1 MPASPIRADLIIR
14 NAQLIDGTGAPPVGG
29 DLAIAGDRI
38 VALGALPAGSSAPSE
53 IDARGKVA
61 APGFIDPH
69 THDDNLLLSDPA
81 MTPKVSQG
89 VTTVVAGNCGISLA
103 PLTVAGAPTPPL
115 DLLGDAGVFRFPRFA
130 DYLDQLDQTP
140 PAINAAF
147 LVGHMSLRVGCMD
160 RFDRP
165 ASAAEI
171 AQMAQRLDDS
181 LAAGAIGLS
190 TGLYYK
196 PSEAA
201 PTDEV
206 ISLAKVAKR
215 HGGMYVTHMRNEN
228 DRVMSAL
235 DESFAIGREAQVP
248 VVISHHKVIGKANF
262 GRSAETLPF
271 LAERAKRQPIG
282 FDVYPYIASSTVLS
296 VDRFNASQRIIVTW
310 SKQRPEVSGRDLA
323 DIAREMNTSIEIAAA
338 ALQPAGAIYFMMDED
353 DVQKILKADGAMVG
367 SDGLPHD
374 VFPHPRL
381 WGTFPRVLGHYAR
394 DLQLFPLHEAV
405 HKMTGLT
412 AGYFGLRDRGVLR
425 VGAFADVVLFDPAT
439 VIDRA
444 TFQAP
449 TQPAAGIELVLVN
462 GKPVW
467 RDGAATGA
475 RPGRALRRATLDKP
489 MGGWRPARGTT
500 PAF

>member
-1 MPASPIRADLIIR
+1 MPASSTSADLIIR
-14 NAQLIDGTGAPPVGG
+14 NAVLIDGTGAPPMAG
-29 DLAIAGDRI
+29 DLAVSGDRI
-38 VALGALPAGSSAPSE
+38 VALGTVSGRAATE
-53 IDARGKVA
+53 IDAGGKVV
-61 APGFIDPH
+61 APGFIDAH

-89 VTTVVAGNCGISLA
+89 VTTVIAGNCGISLA
-103 PLTVAGAPTPPL
+103 PLRLSGAPTPPL
-115 DLLGDAGVFRFPRFA
+115 DLLGDQSVFRFPRFA
-130 DYLDQLDQTP
+130 DYLDQLDATP

-147 LVGHMSLRVGCMD
+147 LVGHMALRVGCMD

-165 ASAAEI
+165 ANDAEI
-171 AQMAQRLDDS
+171 GVMQQRLDDS
-181 LAAGAIGLS
+181 LAAGAIGFS

-201 PTDEV
+201 PTEEV
-206 ISLAKVAKR
+206 IRLARIAQQR
-215 HGGMYVTHMRNEN
+215 DGLYVTHMRNEN
-228 DRVMSAL
+228 DRVMTAL
-235 DESFAIGREAQVP
+235 DETFTIGREAALP
-248 VVISHHKVIGKANF
+248 VVISHHKVIGRKNF

-271 LAERAKRQPIG
+271 IAARSRHQPLR
-282 FDVYPYIASSTVLS
+282 FDVYPYVASSTVLS
-296 VDRFNASQRIIVTW
+296 VDRFNVSERIIVTW
-310 SKQRPEVSGRDLA
+310 SKAMPEVSGRDLA
-323 DIAREMNTSIEIAAA
+323 DIAREMGLSLEDAAA
-338 ALQPAGAIYFMMDED
+338 KLQPAGAIYFMMDEA
-353 DVQKILKADGAMVG
+353 DVQRILKSEHAMVG

-394 DLQLFPLHEAV
+394 DLKLFPLQEAV

-412 AGYFGLRDRGVLR
+412 AATFGLRDRGVLR
-425 VGAFADVVLFDPAT
+425 AGAFADLVLFDPAT

-444 TFQAP
+444 TFEAP

-462 GKPVW
+462 GRPVW
-467 RDGAATGA
+467 RGGAATGE

-489 MGGWRPARGTT
+489 LGAWRPAPAAA

>member
-1 MPASPIRADLIIR
+1 MTGSPSRADLIIR
-14 NAQLIDGTGAPPVGG
+14 NATLIDGTGAPAVEG
-29 DLAIAGDRI
+29 DVAVTGDRI
-38 VALGALPAGSSAPSE
+38 VALGTLPTQAAAVE
-53 IDARGKVA
+53 IDARGKVV
-61 APGFIDPH
+61 APGFIDAH
-69 THDDNLLLSDPA
+69 THDDNLLLSDPTMA
-81 MTPKVSQG
+81 PKASQG
-89 VTTVVAGNCGISLA
+89 VTTVIAGNCGISLA
-103 PLTVAGAPTPPL
+103 PLALSGAPTPPL
-115 DLLGDAGVFRFPRFA
+115 DLLGDRSVFRFPRFA
-130 DYLDQLDQTP
+130 DYLDQLDATP

-165 ASAAEI
+165 ATADEI
-171 AQMAQRLDDS
+171 ATMARRLDDS

-206 ISLAKVAKR
+206 ISLAKVARR
-215 HGGMYVTHMRNEN
+215 HDGLYVTHMRNES
-228 DRVMSAL
+228 DRVMTAL
-235 DESFAIGREAQVP
+235 DETFAIGREAELP
-248 VVISHHKVIGKANF
+248 VVISHHKVIGRRNF

-271 LAERAKRQPIG
+271 VAARGGRQPIG

-296 VDRFNASQRIIVTW
+296 VDRFNASERIIVTW
-310 SKQRPEVSGRDLA
+310 SKAKPEVSGRDLA
-323 DIAREMNTSIEIAAA
+323 DIAQEMGLSLEDAAA
-338 ALQPAGAIYFMMDED
+338 TLQPAGAIYFMMDEA
-353 DVQKILKADGAMVG
+353 DVQRILKAERAMIG

-394 DLQLFPLHEAV
+394 DLKLFPLHEAV

-412 AGYFGLRDRGVLR
+412 AATFGLRDRGVLR
-425 VGAFADVVLFDPAT
+425 VGAFADLVLFDPAT

-444 TFQAP
+444 TFEAP
-449 TQPAAGIELVLVN
+449 TRPAAGIELVLVN
-462 GKPVW
+462 GRPVW
-467 RDGAATGA
+467 RAGAPTGE
-475 RPGRALRRATLDKP
+475 RPGRALRHASLDRP
-489 MGGWRPARGTT
+489 LGNWRPAPGAV

>member
-1 MPASPIRADLIIR
+1 MTGSPSRADLIIR
-14 NAQLIDGTGAPPVGG
+14 NATLIDGTGAPAVEG
-29 DLAIAGDRI
+29 DVAVTGDRI
-38 VALGALPAGSSAPSE
+38 VALGALPTQTAAVE
-53 IDARGKVA
+53 IDARGKVV
-61 APGFIDPH
+61 APGFIDAH
-69 THDDNLLLSDPA
+69 THDDNLLLSDPTMA
-81 MTPKVSQG
+81 PKASQG
-89 VTTVVAGNCGISLA
+89 VTTVIAGNCGISLA
-103 PLTVAGAPTPPL
+103 PLALAGAPTPPL
-115 DLLGDAGVFRFPRFA
+115 DLLGDRSVFRFPRFA
-130 DYLDQLDQTP
+130 DYLDQLDATP

-165 ASAAEI
+165 ATADEI
-171 AQMAQRLDDS
+171 ATMARRLDDS

-206 ISLAKVAKR
+206 ISLAKVARR
-215 HGGMYVTHMRNEN
+215 HDGLYVTHMRNES
-228 DRVMSAL
+228 DRVMTAL
-235 DESFAIGREAQVP
+235 DETFAIGREAELP
-248 VVISHHKVIGKANF
+248 VVISHHKVIGRRNF

-271 LAERAKRQPIG
+271 VAARGGRQPIG

-296 VDRFNASQRIIVTW
+296 VDRFNASERIIVTW
-310 SKQRPEVSGRDLA
+310 SKAKPEVSGRDLA
-323 DIAREMNTSIEIAAA
+323 DIAQDMGLSLEDAAA
-338 ALQPAGAIYFMMDED
+338 TLQPAGAIYFMMDEA
-353 DVQKILKADGAMVG
+353 DVQRILKAERAMIG

-394 DLQLFPLHEAV
+394 DLKLFPLHEAV

-412 AGYFGLRDRGVLR
+412 AATFGLRDRGVLR
-425 VGAFADVVLFDPAT
+425 VGAFADLVLFDPAT

-444 TFQAP
+444 TFEAP
-449 TQPAAGIELVLVN
+449 TRPAAGIELVLVN
-462 GKPVW
+462 GRPVW
-467 RDGAATGA
+467 RAGAPTGE
-475 RPGRALRRATLDKP
+475 RPGRALRRASLDRP
-489 MGGWRPARGTT
+489 LGSWRPAPGAV